1 MQEQGLL
8 STPLPYLVSLPSL
21 FHHMSNLPYHSPLYF
36 TILVHKKGMDLKNL
50 RCTKKGGNVVEEGK
64 RPQKKKIIIFCSLTR
79 KISMSF
85 PQKTLLEFIFM
96 KLSNYIPIKASYLC
110 WSRVK

>member
-21 FHHMSNLPYHSPLYF
+21 FHHMSNLPSHSPLSS

-50 RCTKKGGNVVEEGK
+50 RCTKKGGNVVEEGT
-64 RPQKKKIIIFCSLTR
+64 RPHKKKDNYFL
-79 KISMSF
+79 
-85 PQKTLLEFIFM
+85 FIN
-96 KLSNYIPIKASYLC
+96 L
-110 WSRVK
+110 